1 METSEIVHVNVQ
13 QSGLLRPLVKPDEL
27 IQAQEELSQ
36 LIIKGLKDGTDYGL
50 VPGTKGKKTLFKA
63 GAERL
68 QKAYGCHT
76 EFQVVEKE
84 VDHNKE
90 VEWSKYSRSGKSVG
104 LYRYVVRATVVAPN
118 GNAVGSGLGSC
129 STLENKYV
137 DRPRDLENTVL
148 KMAQKRAKVAATLD
162 AFALSDRFTQDMED
176 IQTEKEE
183 PAREEWHSAKKQ
195 ASIYTGT
202 EQQQK
207 IIEGILR
214 KEKVPEE
221 FWGEIDTQ
229 LRGKPSTELK
239 TVIAAVRANGDNPA
253 AGVFEK

>member
-1 METSEIVHVNVQ
+1 METSEIIHTPVP
-13 QSGLLRPLVKPDEL
+13 GMLRPLVKPDEL
-27 IQAQEELSQ
+27 IANQEELSQ
-36 LIIKGLKDGTDYGL
+36 LIVKGLKDGTDYGL

-76 EFQVVEKE
+76 EFLILEKE
-84 VDHNKE
+84 IDHNKE
-90 VEWSKYSRSGKSVG
+90 LEWSKYNRSGKSVG
-104 LYRYVVRATVVAPN
+104 LYRYVVRASVVAPN
-118 GNAVGSGLGSC
+118 GFVVGSGLGSC
-129 STLENKYV
+129 STLETKYV

-176 IQTEKEE
+176 LQADVIQE
-183 PAREEWHSAKKQ
+183 PIKPIP
-195 ASIYTGT
+195 SIYTGT

-207 IIEGILR
+207 IVEGILK

-239 TVIAAVRANGDNPA
+239 NVISQVKSGYIV
-253 AGVFEK
+253 GGG